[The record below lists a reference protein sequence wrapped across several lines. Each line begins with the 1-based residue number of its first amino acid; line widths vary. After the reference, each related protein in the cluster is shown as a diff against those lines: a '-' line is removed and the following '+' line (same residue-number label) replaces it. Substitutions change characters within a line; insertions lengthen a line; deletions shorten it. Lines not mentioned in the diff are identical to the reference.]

1 MLKSLKYLILS
12 STIAFTPTYQID
24 GMTRVDNTL
33 SINEEMNTL
42 LLSTNKSLPNNLKVS
57 SIVATSEGFD
67 VYLEMDNEEVEKLT
81 REQLDQIHTAVIEN
95 YCYQAMI
102 KNTNEVM
109 PMARPTYENVYG
121 TPIRKTFAGYAGNQ
135 PSGGNRFATGGG
147 FYYSDSGGPT
157 VSLSIAFA
165 SPYGTMS
172 VGASLGN
179 VSTTGKFVTVPDT
192 VNYYKLYVEKTYD
205 CKPYI
210 TYYTNSL
217 GETSIFAKGTTKIL
231 YNQNQYAKKV

>member
-24 GMTRVDNTL
+24 GMTRFDNTL

-57 SIVATSEGFD
+57 SIVATS
-67 VYLEMDNEEVEKLT
+67 
-81 REQLDQIHTAVIEN
+81 
-95 YCYQAMI
+95 
-102 KNTNEVM
+102 
-109 PMARPTYENVYG
+109 
-121 TPIRKTFAGYAGNQ
+121 
-135 PSGGNRFATGGG
+135 
-147 FYYSDSGGPT
+147 
-157 VSLSIAFA
+157 
-165 SPYGTMS
+165 
-172 VGASLGN
+172 
-179 VSTTGKFVTVPDT
+179 VPDT

-231 YNQNQYAKKV
+231 YNQNQYEKKV